1 MIENTKFLKKVLGA
15 NALSCLVFGVIFT
28 IWSTSSIAFISGQ
41 TSLGILIRV
50 VGILLILNG
59 LHLISAL
66 VRKRLHKYEVL
77 YFSAGDGLWVLGTV
91 ILVSMGWLITT
102 PHGIVSAIL
111 VAIMVGIFGLLQ
123 FKAVRS

>member
-1 MIENTKFLKKVLGA
+1 MIKNTKFLKKVLGA
-15 NALSCLVFGVIFT
+15 NALSCLIFGVIFT
-28 IWSTSSIAFISGQ
+28 VWSTSSVIFISGE
-41 TSLGILIRV
+41 TSLGVLIRV

-91 ILVSMGWLITT
+91 LLIGMEWLITT
-102 PHGIVSAIL
+102 PEGVISAIL

-123 FKAVRS
+123 FKAAQS

>member
-15 NALSCLVFGVIFT
+15 NALSCLMFGVIFT
-28 IWSTSSIAFISGQ
+28 FWSTSSVVFISGEN
-41 TSLGILIRV
+41 SLDLLIRV

-91 ILVSMGWLITT
+91 ILIGMGWLITT
-102 PHGIVSAIL
+102 PQGIVSAIL

-123 FKAVRS
+123 FKAFRS